1 MEVTPVNNSSNKP
14 KSRVSF
20 WLALIFGIGLALSV
34 LLNLILF
41 VMVVSNF
48 ASPGAFQDSQ
58 DRRYRERFV
67 SGDASSDNKI
77 LLLPISGVIM
87 SGGQSSGFWGA
98 ATDPVQT
105 VRDVLKR
112 AESDRDVKAIILDI
126 NSPGGGVTA
135 SDNIHRELK
144 RFRHKRPDVIIVSYL
159 GEVAA
164 SGGYYVAM
172 PGNRIVVHPTS
183 ITGSIGVIASMLN
196 MEGLF
201 QKIGLRA
208 EVIKSGDK
216 KDIFSGT
223 RPMTAE
229 ERVIMQAMIDE
240 MYQRF
245 VGIVSEGRPNLT
257 RSEILKLAD
266 GRIYT
271 GEQAVKNGLA
281 DESGDR
287 EDAFE
292 TAKKLAK
299 VTDARLVQYQKRH
312 DFWELFEASAFF
324 QPQGLTANIKSILLE
339 RNTPHLLY
347 LWQMEPR

>member
-1 MEVTPVNNSSNKP
+1 MESVKNDNMSKP
-14 KSRVSF
+14 KSRLSF
-20 WLALIFGIGLALSV
+20 WLSVIFGVGLALSV
-34 LLNLILF
+34 LLNIILF
-41 VMVVSNF
+41 IMVVAKFSTM
-48 ASPGAFQDSQ
+48 SGFQDLQ
-58 DRRYRERFV
+58 DRRYRERV
-67 SGDASSDNKI
+67 VGGETGSDNKI

-87 SGGQSSGFWGA
+87 SGGESSGFWGA
-98 ATDPVQT
+98 ASDPVQT

-112 AESDRDVKAIILDI
+112 AESDRYVKAIILDI

-144 RFRHKRPDVIIVSYL
+144 RFKAKRPDVIIVSYL

-172 PGNRIVVHPTS
+172 PSNRIVVHPTS

-196 MEGLF
+196 VEGLF
-201 QKIGLRA
+201 QKIGLRS
-208 EVIKSGDK
+208 EVIKSADK

-223 RPMTAE
+223 RPMTKE
-229 ERVIMQAMIDE
+229 ERAIMQAMIDE
-240 MYQRF
+240 MYHRF
-245 VGIVSEGRPNLT
+245 VGIVVEGRPNLT

-292 TAKKLAK
+292 AAKKLAK
-299 VTDARLVQYQKRH
+299 IADARLVQYQKRH
-312 DFWELFEASAFF
+312 DFWEIFEAAASF
-324 QPQGLTANIKSILLE
+324 QPQGLNDNIKSILLE

-347 LWQMEPR
+347 LWQME

>member
-1 MEVTPVNNSSNKP
+1 MDSVSVSNVSGKP

-20 WLALIFGIGLALSV
+20 WLAVIFGIGLALSI

-41 VMVVSNF
+41 IMVASKF
-48 ASPGAFQDSQ
+48 ASPGAFQNLQ
-58 DRRYRERFV
+58 DRRYRERV
-67 SGDASSDNKI
+67 AGGDVASDNKI
-77 LLLPISGVIM
+77 ILLPISGVIM
-87 SGGQSSGFWGA
+87 SGGESSGFWGA
-98 ATDPVQT
+98 AADPVQT
-105 VRDVLKR
+105 VRDTLKNAEADR
-112 AESDRDVKAIILDI
+112 AVKAIILDI

-144 RFRHKRPDVIIVSYL
+144 RFKGKRPDVIIVSYL

-201 QKIGLRA
+201 QKIGLRS

-223 RPMTAE
+223 RPMTKE
-229 ERVIMQAMIDE
+229 ERAIMQAMIDE

-281 DESGDR
+281 DELGDR
-287 EDAFE
+287 EDAFGV
-292 TAKKLAK
+292 AKKLAK
-299 VTDARLVQYQKRH
+299 ITDARLVQYHKRH
-312 DFWELFEASAFF
+312 DFWEIFESASSL
-324 QPQGLTANIKSILLE
+324 QPRGIEANIKSVLLE
-339 RNTPHLLY
+339 RNTPQLLY
-347 LWQMEPR
+347 LWQME